1 MKWNINDVV
10 HGFKV
15 KRMER
20 VQEVASDVYELE
32 HVQSGARLL
41 YLDSKDD
48 NKVFYICFR
57 TTPDNSKGTP
67 HIMEHSTLCGSR
79 KFPLKEPFVELVKGS
94 LNTFL
99 NAITWPDK
107 TMYPVASR
115 NDQDFH
121 NLMDVY
127 LDAVFYPNCLKNPQ
141 ILMQEGWHYEMADE
155 NSPITYN
162 GVVYNEMKGA
172 LSSPEA
178 LMEDKAMSTLF
189 PDTTYAVE
197 SGGDPEVI
205 PALSFKEFTEFHR
218 KFYHPSNSFIYLYG
232 NMDIDSTLKFINDE
246 YLSAFTRHPVNSA
259 VQTQQP
265 FAERKECEG
274 SFGITEGESIDKKS
288 IHALYT
294 AYNDHMSTAEMLAF
308 RILNYTLID
317 MDGAPLKKALI
328 DSGICSDVSGHF
340 ETSLKQPVWTI
351 EVTSSNPE
359 DKDTFVSVV
368 DGTIRKLALGGLD
381 KDMLTAALNRIEFTL
396 REGDFQGRPKGL
408 YYGVHVMQQ
417 WNYDRDP
424 FTALRYEE
432 NLKTLREGIEN
443 HLFENLLLK
452 YVVKNGHQ
460 VLVTMKPEKGLT
472 EKKNAATAQKLD
484 DFKKSLTKEQIQEII
499 ENTKAL
505 KARQAS
511 GETEEAL
518 ATIPLLSRS
527 DLKREVEEVSQE
539 EEKVQGITHLSYQEN
554 TSGITYL
561 NLFFTLYGL
570 KAEDVPYAYLLTT
583 ILGSMDTDNHTYQ
596 ELTRISNTY
605 TGGMSYAI
613 TSYDDKADNTKY
625 VPVCAVRGKAL
636 TSNADKMMQLMG
648 EVLNHTRFTDTGR
661 LREILMEEKA
671 SWDMSLFDRGHA
683 LVMMRLMS
691 YYSPAAQF
699 KEQGSLSYYYF
710 LSDLLEHFDE
720 KAEHIKVR
728 LAETAAKIFTRKNL
742 IVQEVGLKE
751 EKQAVVNHLDA
762 VIGDM
767 PEGEA
772 CHTLSFVFPETG
784 INEGFLS
791 SGKVQYVAKGGNFV
805 KHGFKFTGAL
815 RVMETIL
822 RYEYLWKRIRVLG
835 GAYGAFTRI
844 ATNGDALLCSY
855 RDPNL
860 SETLKAYK
868 ELPEY
873 LRHFDISEREMTK
886 YVIGTMAPAE
896 TQLTPSMKGER
907 AMVMRFT
914 GQTHDDRQK
923 VREQIID
930 CTQEDIRALAGL
942 MDSVV
947 SDKYFCVLGSEDK
960 LKAKSNLFDHL
971 RSLTK

>member
-1 MKWNINDVV
+1 MKW
-10 HGFKV
+10 
-15 KRMER
+15 
-20 VQEVASDVYELE
+20 
-32 HVQSGARLL
+32 
-41 YLDSKDD
+41 
-48 NKVFYICFR
+48 
-57 TTPDNSKGTP
+57 
-67 HIMEHSTLCGSR
+67 
-79 KFPLKEPFVELVKGS
+79 
-94 LNTFL
+94 
-99 NAITWPDK
+99 
-107 TMYPVASR
+107 
-115 NDQDFH
+115 
-121 NLMDVY
+121 LM
-127 LDAVFYPNCLKNPQ
+127 K
-141 ILMQEGWHYEMADE
+141 

-265 FAERKECEG
+265 FAARKECEG
-274 SFGITEGESIDKKS
+274 SFGITEGESTDKKS

-317 MDGAPLKKALI
+317 MDGAPLKKVLT

-351 EVTSSNPE
+351 EVTGANPE

-432 NLKTLREGIEN
+432 DLKTLREGIEN

-596 ELTRISNTY
+596 ELTRISNTC

-613 TSYDDKADNTKY
+613 TSYDDKADNAKY

-710 LSDLLEHFDE
+710 LSDLLENFDE
-720 KAEHIKVR
+720 KAEHIKAR

-762 VIGDM
+762 AIGDM

-784 INEGFLS
+784 TNEGFLS

-822 RYEYLWKRIRVLG
+822 RYEYLWKRLRVLG

-873 LRHFDISEREMTK
+873 LRHFDVSEREMTK

-914 GQTHDDRQK
+914 GQTRDDRQK

-960 LKAKSNLFDHL
+960 LKAESNLFDHL

>member
-1 MKWNINDVV
+1 
-10 HGFKV
+10 
-15 KRMER
+15 
-20 VQEVASDVYELE
+20 
-32 HVQSGARLL
+32 
-41 YLDSKDD
+41 
-48 NKVFYICFR
+48 
-57 TTPDNSKGTP
+57 
-67 HIMEHSTLCGSR
+67 
-79 KFPLKEPFVELVKGS
+79 
-94 LNTFL
+94 
-99 NAITWPDK
+99 
-107 TMYPVASR
+107 
-115 NDQDFH
+115 
-121 NLMDVY
+121 
-127 LDAVFYPNCLKNPQ
+127 
-141 ILMQEGWHYEMADE
+141 
-155 NSPITYN
+155 
-162 GVVYNEMKGA
+162 
-172 LSSPEA
+172 
-178 LMEDKAMSTLF
+178 
-189 PDTTYAVE
+189 
-197 SGGDPEVI
+197 
-205 PALSFKEFTEFHR
+205 
-218 KFYHPSNSFIYLYG
+218 
-232 NMDIDSTLKFINDE
+232 MDIDSTLKFINDE

-274 SFGITEGESIDKKS
+274 SFGITEGESTDKKS

-317 MDGAPLKKALI
+317 MDGAPLKKALT

-351 EVTSSNPE
+351 EVTGSNPE

-432 NLKTLREGIEN
+432 DLKTLREGIEN

-613 TSYDDKADNTKY
+613 TSYDDKADNAKY

-710 LSDLLEHFDE
+710 LSDLLENFDE
-720 KAEHIKVR
+720 KAEHIKKRR
-728 LAETAAKIFTRKNL
+728 LHR
-742 IVQEVGLKE
+742 G
-751 EKQAVVNHLDA
+751 
-762 VIGDM
+762 
-767 PEGEA
+767 
-772 CHTLSFVFPETG
+772 
-784 INEGFLS
+784 
-791 SGKVQYVAKGGNFV
+791 
-805 KHGFKFTGAL
+805 
-815 RVMETIL
+815 
-822 RYEYLWKRIRVLG
+822 
-835 GAYGAFTRI
+835 
-844 ATNGDALLCSY
+844 
-855 RDPNL
+855 
-860 SETLKAYK
+860 
-868 ELPEY
+868 
-873 LRHFDISEREMTK
+873 
-886 YVIGTMAPAE
+886 
-896 TQLTPSMKGER
+896 
-907 AMVMRFT
+907 
-914 GQTHDDRQK
+914 
-923 VREQIID
+923 
-930 CTQEDIRALAGL
+930 
-942 MDSVV
+942 
-947 SDKYFCVLGSEDK
+947 
-960 LKAKSNLFDHL
+960 
-971 RSLTK
+971 

>member
-127 LDAVFYPNCLKNPQ
+127 LDAVFYPNCLRNPQ
-141 ILMQEGWHYEMADE
+141 VLMQEGWHYEMADE

-265 FAERKECEG
+265 FAKRKECEG
-274 SFGITEGESIDKKS
+274 SFGITEGESTDKKS

-317 MDGAPLKKALI
+317 MDGAPLKKALT

-351 EVTSSNPE
+351 EVTGSNPE

-432 NLKTLREGIEN
+432 DLKILREGIEK

-452 YVVKNGHQ
+452 YVVKNAHQ

-720 KAEHIKVR
+720 KAEHIKAR

-767 PEGEA
+767 P
-772 CHTLSFVFPETG
+772 
-784 INEGFLS
+784 
-791 SGKVQYVAKGGNFV
+791 KGGNFV

-914 GQTHDDRQK
+914 GQTHDDRKK

-960 LKAKSNLFDHL
+960 LKAESNLFDHL